1 MSELLKALEE
11 EIIALKNKI
20 AELQNALKEQ
30 DLTILDLEEKLKKQR
45 LG

>member
-11 EIIALKNKI
+11 EIIALKNEI

-30 DLTILDLEEKLKKQR
+30 DLTILDLEEKLKEHR
-45 LG
+45 GY